1 MTTLWER
8 FLTLRPKNNRN
19 PTLLQRRVPTGLF
32 GSNEQI
38 ILIIVSVSMFKSES
52 LATVSMVWLLGR
64 ELSFVIDLHR
74 SLKKSLNKFA
84 LTEKSVASSLFTRK
98 GKINRI
104 FETVTNFFKKNWP
117 RSFWSCL
124 GIIKFNCKS
133 LMKFSLREAYCI

>member
-1 MTTLWER
+1 MRTFFDVTT
-8 FLTLRPKNNRN
+8 KNNRN

-104 FETVTNFFKKNWP
+104 FETVTNF
-117 RSFWSCL
+117 
-124 GIIKFNCKS
+124 
-133 LMKFSLREAYCI
+133 